1 MADTVTPG
9 SNPPPNPNPA
19 PAAATPAPA
28 PAPAPAKA
36 MTWQDVVQKVL
47 GIVVTAATAILGDWV
62 LALII
67 ASVVL
72 GPFIYPRSRPLAIAT
87 LRWLKASGVNGV
99 ELLERMY
106 GYTVPTKLKSWLD
119 IAIATTTGGFVLQ
132 VAGSGFLGA
141 TIGIAPVV
149 FLSLVSLT
157 SLIALIAVRRT
168 IQTANGTPNSV
179 DIRRA
184 LESEAGL
191 TRFIA
196 TFGHPTDPMP
206 SLLTLFC
213 VATFLGIGHAYFVG
227 AVAGPALFARVYGVF
242 IGVLTM
248 AGTGLAFQVLFTLIA
263 KLGTATFIFL
273 AKPTVGI
280 ARAGFVAAVP
290 GLTPANQ
297 TQILGPPAEFG
308 GMLEWLSYLLLAGA
322 FGLVHIV
329 AALAFDAPQLAILSG
344 LLLIV
349 TAALYL
355 AKATNNPL
363 VGIVF
368 GAIVGGVFVLR
379 AAWTAVG
386 SSYWTTLHALSFWQG
401 VGYLLAVVAVV
412 FVLTWIVRYARRQAD
427 EAGGLVVYPWFGLG
441 AAIVALLLVFPLMHS
456 AVSSA
461 ANPAPPTP
469 AELEAQRRIDE
480 ANEDSTAQM
489 GVAQANLIRRNADRI
504 VELTTPS
511 VQQPIVVSSPPPA
524 PRSHSRRTARRNAGP
539 CEGMPESF
547 IRNNPRQ
554 CGG

>member
-1 MADTVTPG
+1 MADNTG
-9 SNPPPNPNPA
+9 STSPSNSNPNPA
-19 PAAATPAPA
+19 PAPATPAPVPT
-28 PAPAPAKA
+28 PAPARA

-67 ASVVL
+67 ASAVL
-72 GPFIYPRSRPLAIAT
+72 GPFIYPRSRPVAIAT

-106 GYTVPTKLKSWLD
+106 GYTVPTKLKSWID
-119 IAIATTTGGFVLQ
+119 IAIAVTTGGFVLQ

-141 TIGIAPVV
+141 AIGIAPVV
-149 FLSLVSLT
+149 FLALVTLA
-157 SLIALIAVRRT
+157 SLIALIMVRRT
-168 IQTANGTPNSV
+168 IQTANGAPTKAE
-179 DIRRA
+179 IRRS

-191 TRFIA
+191 DHFIA

-273 AKPTVGI
+273 AKPTIGV
-280 ARAGFVAAVP
+280 ARVGFVAAAP
-290 GLTPANQ
+290 GITPANQ
-297 TQILGPPAEFG
+297 DKILGPPAEFG
-308 GMLEWLSYLLLAGA
+308 GILEGLSYLLLAGA

-329 AALAFDAPQLAILSG
+329 SALAFDAPQLAILSG
-344 LLLIV
+344 LLLIA

-379 AAWTAVG
+379 ALWTAVG

-412 FVLTWIVRYARRQAD
+412 FVLTWLVGYARRRAD
-427 EAGGLVVYPWFGLG
+427 ELGGYAVYPWFGLG
-441 AAIVALLLVFPLMHS
+441 AALLALLLVFPLMHS

-461 ANPAPPTP
+461 ANPAPPTA

-489 GVAQANLIRRNADRI
+489 GVAQANLIRRNANRI

-511 VQQPIVVSSPPPA
+511 VQQPTIVNQPAPA
-524 PRSHSRRTARRNAGP
+524 PRHRSRSARRSGGP
-539 CEGMPESF
+539 CDGMPASF